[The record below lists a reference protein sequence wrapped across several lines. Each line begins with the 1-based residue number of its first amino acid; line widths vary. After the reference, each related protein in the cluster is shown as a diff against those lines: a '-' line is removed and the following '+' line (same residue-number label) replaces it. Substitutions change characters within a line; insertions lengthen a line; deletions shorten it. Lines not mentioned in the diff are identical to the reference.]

1 MVLFVVD
8 GHFIYR
14 SGVTACLI
22 GLEDVEAVIEAG
34 SIPDA
39 YGHPEL
45 LRADVVL
52 VDDVMPG
59 TNELIRLVCD
69 EGSGRVVVCSSSPD
83 ERRVIASVQAGA
95 IGYLR
100 KDSLTSESLASAIRA
115 ASDGAGV
122 MAPELLG
129 TLLRTLSRVS
139 RDMLEPRGLSLSR
152 LTEREQ
158 KVLRLVAAGR
168 ADQGGGRGDVLQRAH
183 HQERAARHLDQAGR
197 ADALAGGCR
206 GRARGPH
213 LVVRID
219 RRRERLHQLRAVPG
233 ALEVG
238 RSQPEPREG
247 SAHVLGGQAR
257 AVDRCASQPDVS

>member
-168 ADQGGGRGDVLQRAH
+168 ATREVAEEMCYSERTIKNVLH
-183 HQERAARHLDQAGR
+183 DISTKLDART
-197 ADALAGGCR
+197 
-206 GRARGPH
+206 
-213 LVVRID
+213 
-219 RRRERLHQLRAVPG
+219 
-233 ALEVG
+233 
-238 RSQPEPREG
+238 RSQAVAEAVREG
-247 SAHVLGGQAR
+247 LI
-257 AVDRCASQPDVS
+257 